1 MGYYQLLLGM
11 PSVKFSN
18 QLEVQPLKCLIV
30 GKAQREK
37 HSRNIRGLQSKV
49 NFAMKNTHEGMVAV
63 RALRERKDVMKAHT
77 KEMVSEVFT

>member
-1 MGYYQLLLGM
+1 M

-37 HSRNIRGLQSKV
+37 HSCNIRGPQSKV
-49 NFAMKNTHEGMVAV
+49 KFAMKNAHEGMVEV
-63 RALRERKDVMKAHT
+63 RALRERKNVMKAHT
-77 KEMVSEVFT
+77 KEMVSKAFT